1 MRLKRVKF
9 REDVRLP
16 QSPRFPSNYRNDIEA
31 GEGVELSSVLFDGC
45 LCVRVLV
52 DGAEPFLRPWHE
64 VREVIVYPEAAMDA
78 DATPLV
84 AKPRGRP
91 FVKKASPEA

>member
-31 GEGVELSSVLFDGC
+31 GEGVELSSVLFDGS

-64 VREVIVYPEAAMDA
+64 VREVIVYPEDEIDDVA
-78 DATPLV
+78 PL
-84 AKPRGRP
+84 ASKPRGRP
-91 FVKKASPEA
+91 FVKKAAPVV